1 MQPTIGTDSRPRSA
15 RRSSGETLEHAGLSI
30 ELAAAA
36 MVRIVEVATVVVL
49 SLLVCPPLAILAIVV
64 ALPLVALAA
73 LLAIASAIVAVPYLL
88 VRHLRGRR
96 AHHTSLVLR
105 RLRRLRGAHA

>member
-1 MQPTIGTDSRPRSA
+1 MPPTIGTDSRPISA
-15 RRSSGETLEHAGLSI
+15 HQSPGETLEHAGLSI

-36 MVRIVEVATVVVL
+36 SVRVVEVAAVVVL
-49 SLLVCPPLAILAIVV
+49 SLLVCPPLAILAVVV

-73 LLAIASAIVAVPYLL
+73 LLAIAAVPFLL

-96 AHHTSLVLR
+96 DHHTSLVLH